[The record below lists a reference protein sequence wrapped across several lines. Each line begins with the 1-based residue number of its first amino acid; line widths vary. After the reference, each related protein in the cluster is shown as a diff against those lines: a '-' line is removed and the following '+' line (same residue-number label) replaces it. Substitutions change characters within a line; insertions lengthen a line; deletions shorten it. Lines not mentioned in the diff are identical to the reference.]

1 MGPAGGSN
9 SVRIVVEDGTF
20 LPKDLSPAT
29 VTKIWKQDACK
40 LHAILK
46 PEFRNVDV
54 RQCRSQDGTPHTG
67 FCFLSMS
74 KGTRLI
80 QRDLRAFTSANLNR
94 MVDDRCLVS
103 AEMQNRRNVRQAYW
117 HSGGVR
123 RAARILRG
131 GVQGGE
137 TAAKRPPLIR
147 RCTATA
153 SISKREIGKG
163 I

>member
-54 RQCRSQDGTPHTG
+54 RQCRSQDGTSHTG
-67 FCFLSMS
+67 FCFSVYVEGHTADP
-74 KGTRLI
+74 KG
-80 QRDLRAFTSANLNR
+80 FTSIYECKSESN
-94 MVDDRCLVS
+94 
-103 AEMQNRRNVRQAYW
+103 
-117 HSGGVR
+117 GG
-123 RAARILRG
+123 
-131 GVQGGE
+131 
-137 TAAKRPPLIR
+137 
-147 RCTATA
+147 
-153 SISKREIGKG
+153 
-163 I
+163 